1 MSNEAEQRSSKTY
14 RARDSERF
22 EALRDELWKAVRSLR
37 RKWPDEI
44 DWPKVH
50 RLIEEA
56 FQEFSEVTALRE
68 ERGRSVRY
76 KEVLERTQSCASGLQ
91 YGLLELQT
99 LSPQGDDLEGLPDL
113 QIYRDRLDYLRAQY
127 DIWSTP
133 FGGRK
138 NRIRE
143 TLINRLLS
151 VWEEELHGQIRS
163 SKNKVD
169 EPIGPLLRFLTRT
182 LRAITGDAPRPS
194 GIESIID
201 QAKKRRRSGKSKR
214 RMPTRSPS
222 KQQGQKN

>member
-1 MSNEAEQRSSKTY
+1 MPNEAEQRSSKNY
-14 RARDSERF
+14 RARHGERF
-22 EALRDELWKAVRSLR
+22 EALADELWKAIRSVR

-44 DWPKVH
+44 DWPEAR

-56 FQEFSEVTALRE
+56 GQEFSEITALRE
-68 ERGRSVRY
+68 QRGRSLRY
-76 KEVLERTQSCASGLQ
+76 KEVLERAQSFAHGLQ
-91 YGLLELQT
+91 YRLLELQT
-99 LSPQGDDLEGLPDL
+99 LSPEGDDLDGLPDP
-113 QIYRDRLDYLRAQY
+113 QIYKDRLDYLRAQY

-151 VWEEELHGQIRS
+151 VWENQLHGRIRS

-169 EPIGPLLRFLTRT
+169 EPIGPLLRFLTLT
-182 LRAITGDAPRPS
+182 LTAITGDAPGPS

-201 QAKKRRRSGKSKR
+201 QAKKRRRSGRSKR

>member
-1 MSNEAEQRSSKTY
+1 MPNEAELRSSKNY
-14 RARDSERF
+14 RARDRERF
-22 EALRDELWKAVRSLR
+22 EALREELWKAIRLVR

-76 KEVLERTQSCASGLQ
+76 KEVLQSAQSHAIDLASRF
-91 YGLLELQT
+91 LELQT
-99 LSPQGDDLEGLPDL
+99 LSPQGDDLEGLPDPK
-113 QIYRDRLDYLRAQY
+113 IYIDRLDYLRAQY

-169 EPIGPLLRFLTRT
+169 EPIGPLLRFLTLT
-182 LRAITGDAPRPS
+182 LTAITGEAPRPS
-194 GIESIID
+194 GIKSIID

-214 RMPTRSPS
+214 RVPTRSPS

>member
-1 MSNEAEQRSSKTY
+1 MTFEKLTEEQWEAIRV
-14 RARDSERF
+14 
-22 EALRDELWKAVRSLR
+22 VRC
-37 RKWPDEI
+37 KWAGEI
-44 DWPKVH
+44 DWLKVRH
-50 RLIEEA
+50 AIDEA
-56 FQEFSEVTALRE
+56 GREFSEIESLRE
-68 ERGRSVRY
+68 QRGRSVRY

>member
-1 MSNEAEQRSSKTY
+1 MPNEAEQRSSKNH
-14 RARDSERF
+14 RARHSERF
-22 EALRDELWKAVRSLR
+22 AAVTDELWETIRSVR
-37 RKWPDEI
+37 RKWPDDI
-44 DWPKVH
+44 DWPEVR

-56 FQEFSEVTALRE
+56 GQEFSEVTALRE
-68 ERGRSVRY
+68 RRRRSVRY
-76 KEVLERTQSCASGLQ
+76 KEVLQSAQSHAFDLHSR
-91 YGLLELQT
+91 LLELQT
-99 LSPQGDDLEGLPDL
+99 LSPQGDDLDGLPDPK
-113 QIYRDRLDYLRAQY
+113 IYRDRLDYLRTQY

-133 FGGRK
+133 FGGRA

-151 VWEEELHGQIRS
+151 VWEEQLHGKIRS
-163 SKNKVD
+163 SKDKVD

-182 LRAITGDAPRPS
+182 LTAITGDAPGRS
-194 GIESIID
+194 GVESIID